1 MTVAI
6 IRPATPDDAPAI
18 AEVRVDAWRS
28 TYRGMIPDAY
38 LAAMKV
44 EESTA
49 LWDKVLTA
57 APNTT
62 NTFVA
67 EVAGQVVGFASG
79 HMLPEPRHGMNA
91 ELGAVYLVRD
101 MQRAGLGRRLVAAV
115 AAAQQ
120 AHGANG
126 LIVWVIAGNKPA
138 RAFYEAL
145 GANLLIEQPFD
156 WDGMD
161 LIEAGYGFADLPAL
175 ISSGGAAVQF
185 N

>member
-1 MTVAI
+1 MPTVT
-6 IRPATPDDAPAI
+6 IRPATPADAPAI
-18 AEVRVDAWRS
+18 AQVRVDAWRS

-44 EESTA
+44 EESMA

-57 APNTT
+57 APNST

-67 EVAGQVVGFASG
+67 ESDGQVTGFASG

-91 ELGAVYLVRD
+91 ELNAVYLVRTA
-101 MQRAGLGRRLVAAV
+101 QRAGVGRRLVAAV

-120 AHGANG
+120 AHGATG
-126 LIVWVIAGNKPA
+126 LIVWVIAGNKAA

-145 GANLLIEQPFD
+145 GAQLLIEQPFT

-175 ISSGGAAVQF
+175 IAAGGPAPQLH
-185 N
+185 